1 MNHLIRGIAYPGLR
15 SVSVA
20 GYTIEDKKPWDKVS
34 FQPIRPVKGLK
45 IDFIPC
51 FSELMCSP

>member
-15 SVSVA
+15 SVSAA

-34 FQPIRPVKGLK
+34 FQPIRPVKVK

-51 FSELMCSP
+51 FSELLCSP